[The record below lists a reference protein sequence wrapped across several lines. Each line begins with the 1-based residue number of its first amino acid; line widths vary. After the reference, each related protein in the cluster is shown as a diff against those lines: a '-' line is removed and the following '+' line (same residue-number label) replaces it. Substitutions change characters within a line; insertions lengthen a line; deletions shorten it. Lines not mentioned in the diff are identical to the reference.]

1 MWMNN
6 HAGKL
11 YSKRAALFVDVF
23 TCWLEVAKV
32 SVELLSIETE
42 RNSIRTTAAKLTIS
56 ERD

>member
-1 MWMNN
+1 MNN